1 MIECRDVWYG
11 YGAEPVLRGV
21 DFTIPAGAAV
31 LLEGE
36 SPIAHLF
43 CRLRLQPQ
51 GRFYGAV
58 GGAID
63 TRRVLDRAVPR

>member
-31 LLEGE
+31 LLT
-36 SPIAHLF
+36 SADL
-43 CRLRLQPQ
+43 
-51 GRFYGAV
+51 
-58 GGAID
+58 
-63 TRRVLDRAVPR
+63 PRCVWERPWPR